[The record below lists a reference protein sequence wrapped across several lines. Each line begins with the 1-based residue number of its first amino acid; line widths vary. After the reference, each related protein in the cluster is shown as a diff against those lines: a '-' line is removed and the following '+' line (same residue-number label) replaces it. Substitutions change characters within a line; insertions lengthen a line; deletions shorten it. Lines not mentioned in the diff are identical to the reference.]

1 MDLFFEIRRHKTHI
15 FCDAKETSN
24 VLELKRIIQGIL
36 KVKPEDQRLYKE
48 DKELNTEQSFS
59 ECGFNPN
66 TARAQQPAVV
76 SLAIRK
82 QDGSFEDVYVEP
94 LSEPPPL
101 PDVMRGGQGD
111 ATGTS
116 QGRDEQSI

>member
-15 FCDAKETSN
+15 FCDVKETSN
-24 VLELKRIIQGIL
+24 ILELKRIIQGIL
-36 KVKPEDQRLYKE
+36 KAKPEDQRLYKD
-48 DKELNTEQSFS
+48 DKVLESEQTLT
-59 ECGFNPN
+59 ECGFNVN
-66 TARAQQPAVV
+66 TARAQQPAIV
-76 SLAIRK
+76 SLALRK

-101 PDVMRGGQGD
+101 PDVMRGAQGD